1 MTYTILVA
9 EDEKATREAISAFLT
24 DRGYHVLI
32 AKDGEEA
39 IEKFG
44 QSSLAILDIM
54 MPKKDGLEVLKTI
67 RQVSQI
73 PVLMLTALT
82 DEHVQFTSF
91 DELADDFIEK
101 PFSLLILLK
110 RIENLLRRCD
120 IPDRQ
125 LWQYKEAS
133 VDFDSFQAYYA
144 GDAVSLTTKE
154 IQLLHYLVD
163 HPRLVL
169 TRDQILSAIWD
180 DFEVP
185 YERVID
191 VYIKNLRKKLHLDC
205 LTTVKGVGYRYD
217 ET

>member
-1 MTYTILVA
+1 M
-9 EDEKATREAISAFLT
+9 EAFLT
-24 DRGYHVLI
+24 DRGYHVLT

-44 QSSLAILDIM
+44 QASLAILDIM
-54 MPKKDGLEVLKTI
+54 MPKKDGLEVLNTI
-67 RQVSQI
+67 RQVSQM

-110 RIENLLRRCD
+110 QVEDLLRRCET
-120 IPDRQ
+120 PDRQ

-163 HPRLVL
+163 HPRMVL
-169 TRDQILSAIWD
+169 SRDQILSAIWD
-180 DFEVP
+180 DFEAS

-191 VYIKNLRKKLHLDC
+191 IYIKNLRKNC
-205 LTTVKGVGYRYD
+205 I
-217 ET
+217 